1 MYLKTKGTFNKY
13 IILPSF
19 VYVEHMIMTLV
30 ARKYPIVL
38 GSLGE
43 VLQGLTMKILKLT
56 DMHLSSYYYLCF
68 N

>member
-13 IILPSF
+13 IFLPNF

-38 GSLGE
+38 GRSFPLE
-43 VLQGLTMKILKLT
+43 KSFMDLL
-56 DMHLSSYYYLCF
+56 
-68 N
+68 